1 MKKVFL
7 TALMLA
13 ISLTGTA
20 QNGNEK
26 KGSIVENGD
35 TKVFISP
42 EKVTVKKENGTTTIN
57 ITGENDGAEY
67 TYYITS
73 TEDDSNTKTV
83 YKETDSS
90 WDFTIPFVT
99 RKKSSLSTQ
108 QRGRLIIDP
117 TFGFGVIGAT
127 GQGEGVDLSFGNGSF
142 EYILDRIVGLEYMT
156 TRNSYVGLT
165 FGLDWRNY
173 KMIGNN
179 RWVKDG
185 DKTFITNYPDGTDVN
200 YSRLRTLSLTLSF
213 MYGYKFN
220 RYVSMQVGP
229 VKENFGC
236 ERCNNASLKDR
247 TGASFP
253 LMYEFGHRNLVL
265 NSQITYMCDKRDE
278 LSGAGILHHHF
289 IFTKENGREI
299 SSVLEKYRRCEAC
312 LGMQIRRMGIRQK

>member
-7 TALMLA
+7 AALMLA

-67 TYYITS
+67 TYFITQS
-73 TEDDSNTKTV
+73 EDNTKSI
-83 YKETDSS
+83 YKETDTS
-90 WDFTIPFVT
+90 WDFTIPFV
-99 RKKSSLSTQ
+99 KKESSSQGTQ
-108 QRGRLIIDP
+108 KRGRFIIDP

-127 GQGEGVDLSFGNGSF
+127 GQGEGVNLSFSNGSF
-142 EYILDRIVGLEYMT
+142 EYMLDHIAGFEYRT
-156 TRNSYVGLT
+156 TRNSFVGLT

-173 KMIGNN
+173 KMLDQ

-185 DKTFITNYPDGTDVN
+185 DNTFVTSFPDGADIT

-213 MYGYKFN
+213 MYGYNFN
-220 RYVSMQVGP
+220 RYVNMKIGP
-229 VKENFGC
+229 VVSFNTRGRIKTRFALEGELVKEK
-236 ERCNNASLKDR
+236 LKDINITPVTVDFKAELNFR
-247 TGASFP
+247 FVGLYFKYSP
-253 LMYEFGHRNLVL
+253 CNVL
-265 NSQITYMCDKRDE
+265 NSDFGPGFKPM
-278 LSGAGILHHHF
+278 SAGLLF
-289 IFTKENGREI
+289 GF
-299 SSVLEKYRRCEAC
+299 
-312 LGMQIRRMGIRQK
+312 